1 MTGLARPIRT
11 LIVDD
16 EQMARASIR
25 VLLGSDPEIELV
37 GECASGVDAA
47 RISAVRAARR
57 GTRTMVRPRLQA
69 TTTSPRSRT
78 SQRAASS

>member
-37 GECASGVDAA
+37 GECASGVDAVSVGGA
-47 RISAVRAARR
+47 VLAVVDMGALSAGSFGYA
-57 GTRTMVRPRLQA
+57 
-69 TTTSPRSRT
+69 
-78 SQRAASS
+78 